1 MPNPITKA
9 VCALNAHTYML
20 DGLPSV
26 LVCGN
31 SPQFL
36 LISPPSSLKSMPV
49 IQGRKSCTLF
59 GFVFSVLVW
68 IEIIREDLEAILR
81 QALIHTRLGK
91 VSLLELAVG

>member
-1 MPNPITKA
+1 MPNPMTKA
-9 VCALNAHTYML
+9 GCALHAHTYVL

-26 LVCGN
+26 LVCAN
-31 SPQFL
+31 STQFL

-49 IQGRKSCTLF
+49 VQGRKSCTLF

-68 IEIIREDLEAILR
+68 IEIREGLEAILR